1 MPSID
6 DDDEDDLE
14 QLGDLDDVTDDED
27 EGNERPGDEG
37 GQEGVE
43 GEAEDGTEDEGE
55 GQGQPGRVEPQLN
68 SRQRRSQ
75 GHWQARERELA
86 ETRRRAE
93 EAEARAA
100 QLAAERQRD
109 EAQRQRAAQEQREQ
123 QRQLMTPEERNAAD
137 IQAIAAQVNFQ
148 RDMDAFYRNDA
159 SDKAQYDAKVHAG
172 DKVYKRHQKAVEAE
186 LKRCRDRGFNVPREE
201 LLYREIGKEALNV
214 AEQSTRSTA
223 TRRKPVSKPS
233 NSRGDATSTPG
244 KRGPSS
250 DKEALRKRLENMPL

>member
-1 MPSID
+1 MKRVFVGMIF
-6 DDDEDDLE
+6 L
-14 QLGDLDDVTDDED
+14 LIFCLA
-27 EGNERPGDEG
+27 N
-37 GQEGVE
+37 
-43 GEAEDGTEDEGE
+43 
-55 GQGQPGRVEPQLN
+55 GRLAFATGYPCGCYCGKYLPEPC
-68 SRQRRSQ
+68 SD
-75 GHWQARERELA
+75 QACKDA
-86 ETRRRAE
+86 CGWHDP
-93 EAEARAA
+93 AA
-100 QLAAERQRD
+100 SSAGSGSSYSAPAYDYAAERQRD